1 MVVKFPMLK
10 WTLAALLASVV
21 VLSLTSQD
29 NAQTLDGALFK
40 VGVASRHLLPTEPYD
55 WRGAGMHAL
64 LEAIWYPAES
74 GADPKPQ
81 RIPPVGPAIFE
92 AAPAAP
98 EAKIAASPA
107 KLPLILL
114 SHGTGGTAQ
123 SLAWFATALAAHG
136 YIVVGVNHPGNNAM
150 EPYTVQ
156 GFTLW
161 WERAKDLST
170 VLDDILADPDFGP
183 HVDRRRIG
191 GAGFSLGGYTM
202 IELAG
207 GKTSREHYA
216 KVCRATPDQVSCKPP
231 PEFPDLL
238 AKAVAL
244 AATDLAYA
252 KALRED
258 GASYRDSRIRAVF
271 TMAPALGPAF
281 APASLKTIAIPVA
294 IVAGAQDSIVP
305 VDANAKYDAA
315 QIPYAALTIFPGK
328 VDHYVFVDECTEVG
342 RSSLPLL
349 CVDRP
354 GVDRA
359 AIHDEAI
366 DLAAKFFASHLSA
379 HKLR

>member
-1 MVVKFPMLK
+1 MLK
-10 WTLAALLASVV
+10 WTLTTLLASIV
-21 VLSLTSQD
+21 VLSLSRQD
-29 NAQTLDGALFK
+29 SAQNLDGAPFK
-40 VGVASRHLLPTEPYD
+40 VGVAVRHLLPTGPYD

-64 LEAIWYPAES
+64 LEVLWYPAAS
-74 GADPKPQ
+74 DADAKPQ

-92 AAPAAP
+92 AAPAAA

-123 SLAWFATALAAHG
+123 SLAWFATALASRG

-202 IELAG
+202 IELVG
-207 GKTSREHYA
+207 GRTSRGHFAE
-216 KVCRATPDQVSCKPP
+216 VCRAAPDQVSCKPP
-231 PEFPDLL
+231 PEFPDLI
-238 AKAVAL
+238 AKSEAL
-244 AATDLAYA
+244 AASDPAYA
-252 KALRED
+252 KALSED
-258 GASYRDSRIRAVF
+258 AASYRDSRIRAVF

-305 VDANAKYDAA
+305 IDANAKYDAA
-315 QIPYAALTIFPGK
+315 QIPHAALTIFPGD
-328 VDHYVFVDECTEVG
+328 VDHYVFVDECTAEG
-342 RSSLPLL
+342 RSTLPLI

-359 AIHDEAI
+359 AIHDQAI
-366 DLAAKFFASHLSA
+366 NLAANFFAGHLSA
-379 HKLR
+379 HKPR

>member
-1 MVVKFPMLK
+1 MLK
-10 WTLAALLASVV
+10 WMLAALLASVF
-21 VLSLTSQD
+21 VLSLSSQD
-29 NAQTLDGALFK
+29 NAQTLDGTPFK

-64 LEAIWYPAES
+64 LEVIWYPAEN

-161 WERAKDLST
+161 WERAKDLSA
-170 VLDDILADPDFGP
+170 VLDDILADPEFGP
-183 HVDRRRIG
+183 RVDRRRIG

-207 GKTSREHYA
+207 GRTSREHYA
-216 KVCRATPDQVSCKPP
+216 MVCRAAPDQVSCKPP
-231 PEFPDLL
+231 PEFPDLI
-238 AKAVAL
+238 AKSNAL
-244 AATDLAYA
+244 AATDPAYA

-258 GASYRDSRIRAVF
+258 GASHRDSRIRAVF
-271 TMAPALGPAF
+271 AMAPALGPAF

-315 QIPYAALTIFPGK
+315 QIPHAALTIFPGE
-328 VDHYVFVDECTEVG
+328 VDHYVFVDECTETG
-342 RSSLPLL
+342 RSTLPLL
-349 CVDRP
+349 CADRP

-366 DLAAKFFASHLSA
+366 DLAAKFFATHLST